1 MRFRKLK
8 MLSCIILCFAVLSGI
23 VLSDINPINNPAYAV
38 AEDSEDGIYQRINE
52 YLADACKKAHFPA
65 MSVTIVDKDN
75 VLFSEVYG
83 NCKDTD
89 VPFLLGSVSKSFTAV
104 CIMQLVEKGK
114 IDLNAPLSRY
124 LPDATDGDRISI
136 LQLLNHTS
144 GLSEHQNLGNYK
156 IVGEQG
162 VHEYSNVNYSLLGK
176 VIEAVDGLKYEDYVT
191 QNVFE
196 PLSMTNSSA
205 TYEGS
210 KSNGLIETYEN
221 WFGINTKTTPKYPES
236 ENDWITTSAG
246 YLSSSTADLGKY
258 LQMYLSRGKGVI
270 SNDSINKMFYENVA
284 VQAEIPYKYGMGW
297 TLIEEP
303 LTEPALRHA
312 GLVETGMATIY
323 ILPNSGIGIAA
334 AVNTNDYFVGKDL
347 MDRIDWSIAMMIMG
361 MEPNQIKENEYVL
374 RHLLYDFAYF
384 VVLLI
389 SVLPLCLISVFK
401 KRISKGRFSVR
412 IILLTLLHL
421 ILPILILLLPLM
433 FFATPL
439 WVVEAFVPD
448 MFMTIIV
455 SSCMLFIGGI
465 VKTVLI
471 IMNKKKSV

>member
-1 MRFRKLK
+1 MKSRKPRL
-8 MLSCIILCFAVLSGI
+8 LSFIIVCLVLLSGI
-23 VLSDINPINNPAYAV
+23 VLLNIDPTYEHAYAAMEESGADV
-38 AEDSEDGIYQRINE
+38 YQRIDG
-52 YLADACKKAHFPA
+52 YLSDACKKARFPA

-75 VLFSEVYG
+75 VLFSKVYG
-83 NCKDTD
+83 NCKDAD

-104 CIMQLVEKGK
+104 CIMQLVEQGR

-124 LPDATDGDRISI
+124 LPNATDGDRITI

-144 GLSEHQNLGNYK
+144 GLGEHQNLGNYK
-156 IVGEQG
+156 IVGTQG
-162 VHEYSNVNYSLLGK
+162 VHEYANVNYSLLGK
-176 VIEAVDGLKYEDYVT
+176 VIEAVSGLSYEDYVT
-191 QNVFE
+191 QNIFE
-196 PLSMTNSSA
+196 PLAMTNSSA
-205 TYEGS
+205 TYEQS

-221 WFGINTKTTPKYPES
+221 WFGVNTKTAPKYPES
-236 ENDWITTSAG
+236 ENAWITTSAG

-258 LQMYLSRGKGVI
+258 LQMYLSGGKDIV
-270 SNDSINKMFYENVA
+270 SQESINKMFYQNVA
-284 VQAEIPYKYGMGW
+284 VQAKIPYKYGMGW
-297 TLIEEP
+297 NLIEEP

-312 GLVETGMATIY
+312 GLVETGMSTIY
-323 ILPNSGIGIAA
+323 ILPDSGIGIAV

-347 MDRIDWSIAMMIMG
+347 MDRIDWSIAMMLMG
-361 MEPNQIKENEYVL
+361 MQPNQIKSNEYVL
-374 RHLLYDFAYF
+374 RHLLYDFAYI

-401 KRISKGRFSVR
+401 KRIAKGR
-412 IILLTLLHL
+412 IWIKICLLILLHM

-455 SSCMLFIGGI
+455 SSCLLFIGGI

-471 IMNKKKSV
+471 ILNKKKSA